1 MPEEA
6 VRDFIKGKA
15 KWGPEPPTEP
25 PTASTTTTPPPS
37 APLGCV
43 KICRNQAAKHFHLYL
58 NTKNAEEKAA
68 AAAGDSGIWISEWKG
83 G

>member
-25 PTASTTTTPPPS
+25 PTASTTAPPHPQ
-37 APLGCV
+37 PL
-43 KICRNQAAKHFHLYL
+43 RRPWAASKY
-58 NTKNAEEKAA
+58 AA
-68 AAAGDSGIWISEWKG
+68 IKLQNIFIYI
-83 G
+83 